1 MPRNIVSS
9 FLEYQKRIV
18 KPAKE
23 ALTASGHSNMI
34 NIAVQPTIISQQ
46 FSPAKRLGHL
56 LAEDLKNNPH
66 FYVFSPDETTS
77 NKIDE
82 VFKVEKR
89 AWNLPTES
97 WDLPEDPKG
106 RIIEMLSE
114 NVLFST
120 MTGHIMNG
128 EPAMMTSYEAFF
140 PVITS
145 QILQQIKFYKQ
156 CNATSWRPKYP
167 AVNLLSTSTC
177 WRQDHNGYTHQSPA
191 LISTLLS
198 VPSGLC
204 NCLFP
209 IDDIAAESAYRFMM
223 KTKNVV
229 NLTTFNKIDEP
240 RFINETHAEKQLKNG
255 GATIFNSISDEYP
268 DIVIVGAG
276 DLVSKEAILALKII
290 KNDIPG
296 LKIRFVNIAALTY
309 RGIGTTER
317 KLTKQEFDQIFT
329 PDKPIVANFHGYP
342 ETLENILE
350 NYTLRSRLR
359 VHGYIEEGSTTTPF
373 EMLRRNAASRYDLAI
388 DIARLYGHD
397 DLVKKYIKIMAD
409 NYHYAIENGEDIIK

>member
-1 MPRNIVSS
+1 MSNIIQN
-9 FLEYQKRIV
+9 FREYQKKI
-18 KPAKE
+18 
-23 ALTASGHSNMI
+23 
-34 NIAVQPTIISQQ
+34 IISRPIKTQDKNVTIPNAAPSAINQQ
-46 FSPAKRLGHL
+46 FSPAKRIGHL
-56 LAEDLKNNPH
+56 LAEELKSNKH

-82 VFKVEKR
+82 VFEVEKR
-89 AWNLPTES
+89 AWNLPTDS
-97 WDLPEDPKG
+97 WDLPEDANG

-120 MTGHIMNG
+120 MTGHLMNG

-140 PVITS
+140 PVVTS
-145 QILQQIKFYKQ
+145 QILQQIKFFKQ
-156 CNATSWRPKYP
+156 CNETPWRPKYP

-209 IDDIAAESAYRFMM
+209 VDDVAAEAAYHFMM

-240 RFINETHAEKQLKNG
+240 RFINDTHAKKQLENG
-255 GATIFNSISDEYP
+255 GASIFNSISDDNP

-276 DLVSKEAILALKII
+276 DLVSKEAILALKLI
-290 KNDIPG
+290 KKDIPT
-296 LKIRFVNIAALTY
+296 LKLRFVNIAALTY

-317 KLTKQEFDQIFT
+317 KLTKKEFDEIFT
-329 PDKPIVANFHGYP
+329 TNKPIIANFHGYP

-350 NYTLRSRLR
+350 NYTARTRLR

-388 DIARLYGHD
+388 DIANLCGQQQ
-397 DLVKKYIKIMAD
+397 LAKKYLDIMVK
-409 NYHYAIENGEDIIK
+409 NFHYAVENGEDLIK